1 MIPAGELQFKQAGKK
16 FRLIRNHTHAVN
28 AVTATE
34 TFFFLPRITQG
45 PFDPEVIQSEY
56 SIKDQEIKVR
66 QSPGGSASK

>member
-16 FRLIRNHTHAVN
+16 LRLIRNHTHAVR
-28 AVTATE
+28 ATE

-66 QSPGGSASK
+66 